1 MAQSDDNM
9 DLWLR
14 ALTGE
19 LTAEERLRLDRDDPE
34 FAELEEMAAIYDLAS
49 TGGADEAMPDDLAER
64 IRAQAVLPNAEPGN
78 ATATPSSVTPIQSER
93 SRTRR
98 SSSAGLA
105 WFAAAASLIA
115 AIVGWWPETPAPGP
129 APQPTPT
136 VADLKHQF
144 ETQAPDLVEFA
155 LAGTEDPAAGDAAA
169 GSVVWSQDAQRG
181 YMTIR
186 NLAVNNPDESQ
197 YQLWIFDGSRE
208 KHPVDGGV
216 FDVTEDGEV
225 IVPIESKL
233 PVREPTL
240 FAITVER
247 PGGVVVSDQGRIAMV
262 GKVGA

>member
-34 FAELEEMAAIYDLAS
+34 FAELEEMAAIYDLARS
-49 TGGADEAMPDDLAER
+49 TDAVEPMPEHLAER
-64 IRAQAVLPNAEPGN
+64 IRAQAVLPTAEQPA
-78 ATATPSSVTPIQSER
+78 ATVTQISPQPAAQPR
-93 SRTRR
+93 GQN
-98 SSSAGLA
+98 AGLA
-105 WFAAAASLIA
+105 WFAAAACLVA
-115 AIVGWWPETPAPGP
+115 AIAGWWPETPAP
-129 APQPTPT
+129 APSEPT
-136 VADLKHQF
+136 VAELRDQLAAEDPEVVQ
-144 ETQAPDLVEFA
+144 FA
-155 LAGTEDPAAGDAAA
+155 LAGTEDPAAAAA
-169 GSVVWSQDAQRG
+169 AEGSVVWSQADQRG

-186 NLAVNNPDESQ
+186 NLAPNNPDEAQ
-197 YQLWIFDGSRE
+197 YQLWIFDGTRE

-216 FDVTEDGEV
+216 FDVNDAGEV
-225 IVPIESKL
+225 VIPIDPKL
-233 PVREPTL
+233 PVGQPTL